1 MIDTDNLVLRHLY
14 KSKGKD
20 SNFII
25 KNILASIKKYIDMFE
40 ADMTFACADSGR
52 SKYRLE
58 IYPEYKGNRN
68 KNLTDEDKIFLN
80 FKKSVKDELLSTLSY
95 LSIPT
100 IQSYGIEADDII
112 AFIDKYSQNARKY
125 IVSSDQDFYQLVNSN
140 TTIYNPIKDY
150 TITPSIVVKENKFI
164 EKKDIKRFFIVKK
177 CILGDNSDNIPN
189 IAGFGPVKTAAL
201 LERMFT
207 NKLNEKDKE
216 ILLENQDKLKL
227 NKALVHLGE
236 FPKEYQDTIYSEI
249 KKSLK
254 IVERLNEKDFV
265 VDLEDR
271 YSTKLSYTITNI
283 KDNFNINKEKFLE
296 DLKYE
301 IPVI

>member
-1 MIDTDNLVLRHLY
+1 
-14 KSKGKD
+14 
-20 SNFII
+20 
-25 KNILASIKKYIDMFE
+25 
-40 ADMTFACADSGR
+40 
-52 SKYRLE
+52 
-58 IYPEYKGNRN
+58 
-68 KNLTDEDKIFLN
+68 
-80 FKKSVKDELLSTLSY
+80 
-95 LSIPT
+95 
-100 IQSYGIEADDII
+100 
-112 AFIDKYSQNARKY
+112 
-125 IVSSDQDFYQLVNSN
+125 
-140 TTIYNPIKDY
+140 
-150 TITPSIVVKENKFI
+150 
-164 EKKDIKRFFIVKK
+164 VKK

-189 IAGFGPVKTAAL
+189 IVGFGPVKTAAL